1 VTVDR
6 LRGLLVR
13 LRAVFR
19 GDAAD
24 RELDEEMRTHLEM
37 EVEKNVRA
45 GMPAGEARRQA
56 LAVFGGRDAAREAHR
71 DVRGGRWLE
80 DFVSDAR
87 FGWRALRHNKALTLA
102 AVVTIA
108 LGVGANTAI
117 FSTLHA
123 VVLRP
128 LPFKDSDRL
137 VMLYETNPERGW
149 TRAEVAPANY
159 LDWRAQVK
167 EFEDVGALVSFDQ
180 SAVLNHDGQAWVL
193 GSLGMT
199 GNLFSVL
206 GVPAA
211 AGRTFTDEESWNVGE
226 RRAMISYRL
235 WQTRFGGD
243 PGVIDRNIDL
253 GGFPVRVIGVAGQSF
268 SIPGRDAD
276 IFRPMAWAREQESQV
291 SFRRAHWLRA
301 VARIRDGV
309 TPAQADAALQV
320 VVQRLQREY
329 PGTNTNMG
337 AGFQSLHGY
346 LVGDVRQHLVALQ
359 AAVGLLLLIAC
370 ANVGNLLLVR
380 SADRERES
388 VVRLALGAGR
398 GRLVRQAFTESLL
411 LAALGGMA
419 GIALGWIGTRVL
431 AALQPDGMLPVTNI
445 GLNIGVLAFAL
456 AIAIG
461 SGLLFGIGP
470 AIWARHRAPADVLK
484 EGNRGTTGSRLRR
497 WSHGLAVAEL
507 AIAVMLMAGGG
518 LLLRSWWI
526 VQSIDPGLESDG
538 VLSVT
543 VNLPPGRFDTRAK
556 RDGFFDEALTNLRA
570 IPGVTGAA
578 TVSTLPMTTT
588 SWSSDFAVAGRGREE
603 FGVQVHHR
611 EISNDYH
618 AVLRVPVL
626 AGRTFTDNDRGDGLP
641 VVLINEA
648 LAKKYFA
655 NEDPI
660 GKRIAFDRYPDSSS
674 FWRTIVGVVGS
685 ERQEGLE
692 LPSKPEFFAPVRQED
707 NGSRTFVMRT
717 TGDPTSIISTVRGT
731 LATVN
736 PGVAVNRVQTMSE
749 IRDAAL
755 ARRRFVMTLVL
766 TFAGAGLTMAL
777 VGVYGVMAQIARGRR
792 KELGIRLALGA
803 PLNGIQFLLLKRG
816 LGLAALG
823 AALGVAGAVTAGSA
837 IANLLYGIPPTDPI
851 TLATVSV
858 LLIAAAV
865 LATVPPARRA
875 SRVDP
880 IETLRA
886 E

>member
-1 VTVDR
+1 MDQ

-13 LRAVFR
+13 LRAMFR
-19 GDAAD
+19 GEAAD

-45 GMPAGEARRQA
+45 GLPADEARRQA
-56 LAVFGGRDAAREAHR
+56 LAVFGGRDAALEAHR
-71 DVRGGRWLE
+71 DVRGGRWFE
-80 DFVSDAR
+80 DFLSDAK
-87 FGWRALRHNKALTLA
+87 FGWRTLRQNKALTLA
-102 AVVTIA
+102 AIVTIA

-128 LPFKDSDRL
+128 LPFKASDRL

-149 TRAEVAPANY
+149 TQAEVAPANY

-167 EFEDVGALVSFDQ
+167 EFEDVGAMVSFDQ
-180 SAVLNHDGQAWVL
+180 STVLNNDGQAWVL
-193 GSLGMT
+193 ASLGMT

-206 GVPAA
+206 GLPPA
-211 AGRTFTDEESWNVGE
+211 AGRNFTDEESWDVGE

-243 PGVIDRNIDL
+243 PGIIDRNIDL
-253 GGFPVRVIGVAGQSF
+253 GGFPVRVVGVAAESF
-268 SIPGRDAD
+268 TIPGRDAD
-276 IFRPMAWAREQESQV
+276 IFRPMAWAREQVTHV

-301 VARIRDGV
+301 VARVREGV
-309 TPAQADAALQV
+309 TPEQANAGLQV

-329 PGTNTNMG
+329 PETNTNMG
-337 AGFQSLHGY
+337 AGFMPLHRY

-380 SADRERES
+380 AADRERES
-388 VVRLALGAGR
+388 VLRLALGAGR
-398 GRLVRQAFTESLL
+398 GRLVRQAFTESLV
-411 LAALGGMA
+411 LAALGGVA
-419 GIALGWIGTRVL
+419 GIALGWIGTRAL
-431 AALQPDGMLPVTNI
+431 AAMQPAGMLPVSDI
-445 GLNIGVLAFAL
+445 GLNTGVLAFAL

-470 AIWARHRAPADVLK
+470 AVWARHRAPADVLK

-497 WSHGLAVAEL
+497 WSNGLAVAEL

-526 VQSIDPGLESDG
+526 VQSIHPGLEPDG

-543 VNLPPGRFDTRAK
+543 VNLPPGRFDTPAK
-556 RDGFFDEALTNLRA
+556 RDGFFNEALTNLRA

-578 TVSTLPMTTT
+578 TVSHLPMTVT

-603 FGVQVHHR
+603 FGVQVLHR

-618 AVLRVPVL
+618 SVLRVPVL
-626 AGRTFTDNDRGDGLP
+626 AGRTFTDSDAGVRQP

-655 NEDPI
+655 NEDPV
-660 GKRIAFDRYPDSSS
+660 GKRVAFDRYPDSTS

-692 LPSKPEFFAPVRQED
+692 APSRPEFFAPVRQED
-707 NGSRTFVMRT
+707 NGNRTFVMRT
-717 TGDPTSIISTVRGT
+717 SGDPTSIIPSVRST
-731 LATVN
+731 LAAVN
-736 PGVAVNRVQTMSE
+736 PGVAVNHVRTMSE

-777 VGVYGVMAQIARGRR
+777 VGVYGVMAQLARGRR
-792 KELGIRLALGA
+792 RELGIRLALGA
-803 PLNGIQFLLLKRG
+803 PLSGIQFLLLKRG
-816 LGLAALG
+816 IGLAALG
-823 AALGVAGAVTAGSA
+823 SALGIAGAVTAGSA

-851 TLATVSV
+851 TLASVS
-858 LLIAAAV
+858 LLLTGAAV

-875 SRVDP
+875 ARVDP